1 MVKYRIAHNVEAPTP
16 QRSRRLKW
24 DVPLEDLKPGAVMTL
39 YMDPREAKD
48 RVHAFRSFVD
58 RQQKRTGILYSV
70 YLSDQGIEVFIR
82 RTGPDY
88 PRPPLGE
95 NEDG

>member
-1 MVKYRIAHNVEAPTP
+1 MVKYRIAQDVEAPTP

-48 RVHAFRSFVD
+48 RVHAFRSFID
-58 RQQKRTGILYSV
+58 RAQKRTGILYSV

-82 RTGPDY
+82 GSDDD
-88 PRPPLGE
+88 E
-95 NEDG
+95 